1 MMISSM
7 AKSSDSKE
15 VFKKRVKLRIIYSC
29 FLVIPGIILAIMG
42 LTLGATAEHSGSF
55 INGYL
60 CGVGFGLIG
69 AGIATAI
76 KTSLIY
82 KNPDK
87 LKVLYI
93 RETDER
99 NIYIGNK
106 AVVAAFYTV
115 VALLFIASVVIGF
128 INISSIVFLTL
139 FTVMVVM
146 VLIAVI
152 YYSIFNRKI

>member
-15 VFKKRVKLRIIYSC
+15 VFKKRVKIRIIYSC
-29 FLVIPGIILAIMG
+29 LLVIPGIILAIMG
-42 LTLGATAEHSGSF
+42 LTLGVTAEHSGSF

-60 CGVGFGLIG
+60 CGVGFGFIG
-69 AGIATAI
+69 AGVATAI

-87 LKVLYI
+87 LKALYI

-99 NIYIGNK
+99 SIYIGNR

-128 INISSIVFLTL
+128 INISSVVFLTL
-139 FTVMVVM
+139 FTVMVGM